1 MIVVVCDEP
10 ASITDAYAVI
20 KVLSRDH
27 GVDQFNVLV
36 NKTDNAKQAAD
47 VFSKIN
53 RVAERFL
60 DVTLNPSRRNPEGH
74 LPATIHPGAGGG
86 RSALPRCCIRPGVPH
101 TGSEDCD
108 LADTGHSPRPCGVL
122 RGTERR
128 CSQPS
133 RRQDGAF
140 PMSAPSSEYLKN
152 EGMDQA
158 DLVRKHAPLVKRIAY
173 HLIGRLP
180 SSVDVDDLIQ
190 AGTIG
195 LLMASRNFSPDKGAN
210 FETYAGIRI
219 RGAMIDELRKSDWT
233 PRSVHRK
240 IREVTEAIARIE
252 NQTGARAR
260 DIDVAESL
268 GISTEEYHE
277 ILKDATAAR
286 LFSLDQPAD
295 DSGEPL
301 QVESDAEQEPS
312 ELLQEASRRER
323 LVELIEELPER
334 ERLIMSLYYDE
345 ELNLREI
352 GEVLSISES
361 RVCQIHGQ
369 ALLRLKSRID
379 D

>member
-1 MIVVVCDEP
+1 
-10 ASITDAYAVI
+10 
-20 KVLSRDH
+20 
-27 GVDQFNVLV
+27 
-36 NKTDNAKQAAD
+36 
-47 VFSKIN
+47 
-53 RVAERFL
+53 
-60 DVTLNPSRRNPEGH
+60 
-74 LPATIHPGAGGG
+74 
-86 RSALPRCCIRPGVPH
+86 
-101 TGSEDCD
+101 
-108 LADTGHSPRPCGVL
+108 
-122 RGTERR
+122 
-128 CSQPS
+128 
-133 RRQDGAF
+133 
-140 PMSAPSSEYLKN
+140 MSAPSEYLKN

-158 DLVRKHAPLVKRIAY
+158 DLVRKHASLVKRIAY
-173 HLIGRLP
+173 HLVGRLP

-195 LLMASRNFSPDKGAN
+195 LLMAGRNFSADKGAN

-252 NQTGARAR
+252 NETGARAR
-260 DIDVAESL
+260 DVDVAASL
-268 GISTEEYHE
+268 GITTEEYHE
-277 ILKDATAAR
+277 ILRDATAAR

-301 QVESDAEQEPS
+301 QVEGDEDQEPS
-312 ELLQEASRRER
+312 ELLQEVSRRER

-345 ELNLREI
+345 SLNLREI
-352 GEVLSISES
+352 GEVLNISES

>member
-1 MIVVVCDEP
+1 
-10 ASITDAYAVI
+10 
-20 KVLSRDH
+20 
-27 GVDQFNVLV
+27 
-36 NKTDNAKQAAD
+36 
-47 VFSKIN
+47 
-53 RVAERFL
+53 
-60 DVTLNPSRRNPEGH
+60 
-74 LPATIHPGAGGG
+74 
-86 RSALPRCCIRPGVPH
+86 
-101 TGSEDCD
+101 
-108 LADTGHSPRPCGVL
+108 
-122 RGTERR
+122 
-128 CSQPS
+128 
-133 RRQDGAF
+133 
-140 PMSAPSSEYLKN
+140 MSAPSEYLKN

-173 HLIGRLP
+173 HLVGRLP

-195 LLMASRNFSPDKGAN
+195 LLMAGRNFSPDKGAN

-260 DIDVAESL
+260 DVDVAASL
-268 GISTEEYHE
+268 GISTEEYHD
-277 ILKDATAAR
+277 ILRDATAAR

-301 QVESDAEQEPS
+301 QVEGEAEQEPS
-312 ELLQEASRRER
+312 ELLQETARRER
-323 LVELIEELPER
+323 LIELIEELPER

-345 ELNLREI
+345 ALNLREI
-352 GEVLSISES
+352 GEVLNISES